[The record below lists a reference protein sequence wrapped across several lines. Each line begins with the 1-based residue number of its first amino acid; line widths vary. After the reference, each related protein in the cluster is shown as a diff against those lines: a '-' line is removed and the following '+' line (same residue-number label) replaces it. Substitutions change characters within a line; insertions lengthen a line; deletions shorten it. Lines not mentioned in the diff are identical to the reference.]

1 MSLPNFFILYVNDAL
16 VSTRFYTDLLGKPP
30 LDASPSFAMF
40 ALESG
45 VTLAVWSRHTVE
57 PAVTE
62 TGSGVEVV
70 FTASD
75 DAKVD
80 ELFSEWQRRDVQI
93 PQSPVKSD
101 FGYTFV
107 ALDPDKHR
115 LRVYAPI
122 AR

>member
-1 MSLPNFFILYVNDAL
+1 MSLPNFFILYVNDAI
-16 VSTRFYTDLLGKPP
+16 VSTRFYTELLGKPP
-30 LDASPSFAMF
+30 IDASPSFAMF

-45 VTLAVWSRHTVE
+45 FTLAVWSRHTVE

-70 FTASD
+70 FTVSD
-75 DAKVD
+75 DAEVD
-80 ELFSEWQRRDVQI
+80 ERYSDWRRRGVQI
-93 PQSPVKSD
+93 SQSPVKSD

-107 ALDPDKHR
+107 ALDPDMHR
-115 LRVYAPI
+115 LRVFAPT